1 MKTKNILKA
10 MAAAMLMPAMM
21 LTTACSSDDDLAN
34 STPDNIIKKGY
45 EVPVTVSATRQGD
58 ADATGNRASFNET
71 SKKLEF
77 TAGDKLFV
85 SGNNLTAGKFA
96 GTLDYDAGTKKFSGT
111 ITTENTYTGTVDDL
125 LAGSEA
131 DLLPKDYNPYG
142 FLSIWDRGTEEL
154 YDDVFTWV
162 DTKAFAKSKAEAVE
176 QFSLEY
182 GAYNSGTGFM
192 LAPHKAVLNFTIS
205 GLAASTGVEVDFIG
219 SGSVTGNVTTDAS
232 GTAKFAIGL
241 SKNKDLNS
249 CSLKVGGN
257 AITLVSESKTV
268 EAGKIYNI
276 ERSAVKTLAEATPE
290 DVGKIAGKDG
300 KIYATKAAAEAVAT
314 GNAVAMIAYVGEA
327 GSADASSATYKGL
340 ALALEDVSGAKAWCS
355 QTSAICLTNQ
365 KSSEPAAKG
374 DMAGI
379 ANTDALCSHAS
390 HTHAAASAARDYS
403 VTRPDGT
410 SAWFLPSAG
419 QWHKMATAAGGYA
432 NLKTN
437 AGLQN
442 YYYWTSSENDYYR
455 AWKVEDDQDHWLMDH
470 KDYENYVRACLA
482 F

>member
-58 ADATGNRASFNET
+58 ADA
-71 SKKLEF
+71 
-77 TAGDKLFV
+77 
-85 SGNNLTAGKFA
+85 
-96 GTLDYDAGTKKFSGT
+96 
-111 ITTENTYTGTVDDL
+111 
-125 LAGSEA
+125 
-131 DLLPKDYNPYG
+131 
-142 FLSIWDRGTEEL
+142 
-154 YDDVFTWV
+154 
-162 DTKAFAKSKAEAVE
+162 
-176 QFSLEY
+176 
-182 GAYNSGTGFM
+182 
-192 LAPHKAVLNFTIS
+192 
-205 GLAASTGVEVDFIG
+205 
-219 SGSVTGNVTTDAS
+219 
-232 GTAKFAIGL
+232 
-241 SKNKDLNS
+241 
-249 CSLKVGGN
+249 
-257 AITLVSESKTV
+257 
-268 EAGKIYNI
+268 
-276 ERSAVKTLAEATPE
+276 
-290 DVGKIAGKDG
+290 
-300 KIYATKAAAEAVAT
+300 
-314 GNAVAMIAYVGEA
+314 
-327 GSADASSATYKGL
+327 SSATYKGL
-340 ALALEDVSGAKAWCS
+340 ALALADVSGAKAWCS
-355 QTSAICLTNQ
+355 QTSANCLGTQ
-365 KSSEPAAKG
+365 YSSESAAKG

-390 HTHAAASAARDYS
+390 HTHAAAKAARDYS